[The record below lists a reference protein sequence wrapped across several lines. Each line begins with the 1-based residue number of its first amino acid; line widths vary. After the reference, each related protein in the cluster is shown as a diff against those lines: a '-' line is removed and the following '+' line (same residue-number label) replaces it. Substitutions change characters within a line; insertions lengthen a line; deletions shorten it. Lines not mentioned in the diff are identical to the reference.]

1 MKDIHTHFS
10 SNQGKV
16 LVQKQ
21 SMTVNSTAIQF
32 HPKDQREQQS
42 LQMKIN
48 KKRILSS
55 NKTKQAS
62 TVDDG
67 AAFHHQ
73 RQQSNP
79 TYITNVLSQAQVPQQ
94 TKKSKNLSS

>member
-1 MKDIHTHFS
+1 
-10 SNQGKV
+10 
-16 LVQKQ
+16 
-21 SMTVNSTAIQF
+21 
-32 HPKDQREQQS
+32 
-42 LQMKIN
+42 MKIN